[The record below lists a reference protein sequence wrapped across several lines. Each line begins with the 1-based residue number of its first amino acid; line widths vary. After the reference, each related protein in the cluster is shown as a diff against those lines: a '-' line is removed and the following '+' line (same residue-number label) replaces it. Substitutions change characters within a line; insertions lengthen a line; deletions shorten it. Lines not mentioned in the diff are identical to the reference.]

1 MTTTT
6 DERRRMALETSA
18 QLRHAADLVLVAD
31 DDQVARALVYVR
43 RIMLE
48 LDDPTGTRPGRRRV

>member
-48 LDDPTGTRPGRRRV
+48 LAGSPARGR